1 MVLIKCPGVG
11 ILFAINFNCYPALPS
26 PGENIDRCIILNHLQ
41 LAFLNFEW
49 TQNIDFAYFSL
60 TCWISRSLTAG
71 SSLQNFVSLIISEQI
86 ILNFYERMNLT
97 TSWSVLNV
105 VQFQN
110 NSDFLVRGRSVCTS
124 SLPKSTVIE
133 KNWCIVLSCIVLHC
147 VAFHSIYPTSR
158 STSDSNLWWV
168 VRLCS
173 TNTIFSFLYSVILM
187 AKSVHVLFR
196 LALVL

>member
-1 MVLIKCPGVG
+1 MGLIKCPGVG
-11 ILFAINFNCYPALPS
+11 IRFAINFNCYPALPS

-49 TQNIDFAYFSL
+49 TQNIDYAYFNL

-71 SSLQNFVSLIISEQI
+71 SSLQNFVSLITSEQI

-110 NSDFLVRGRSVCTS
+110 NSDFFSER
-124 SLPKSTVIE
+124 E
-133 KNWCIVLSCIVLHC
+133 KCLYIKPSEEYCNREKLMHCDVLHC
-147 VAFHSIYPTSR
+147 
-158 STSDSNLWWV
+158 
-168 VRLCS
+168 
-173 TNTIFSFLYSVILM
+173 
-187 AKSVHVLFR
+187 
-196 LALVL
+196 LALRCISFHLSH